1 MSNILQIMPNLEG
14 EEMAFVQNLIKDMS
28 DDEAR
33 QFASIYGVRRRDPV
47 LILLLALLGFI
58 CVAGVHRFVI
68 DHIGM
73 GILYLLTGGL
83 CLIGTIVDLVNYK
96 RLAFEY
102 NSKIAMQVAGMM
114 KAAH

>member
-102 NSKIAMQVAGMM
+102 NSKVAMQVAGMM